1 MSKGFSTMHKLTPTV
16 LLAALVA
23 CGGGS
28 SMPTSPGNGGGGG
41 TGNSPNTI
49 SVVNNSFSP
58 STLTVA
64 AGTTVTW
71 TWASTAVDHNV
82 TPDDG
87 ATPATSGAPTNGPH
101 SYTFTFNAPGT
112 YHYHC
117 QVHGAAGGAGM
128 SGTVVVQ

>member
-1 MSKGFSTMHKLTPTV
+1 
-16 LLAALVA
+16 
-23 CGGGS
+23 
-28 SMPTSPGNGGGGG
+28 MPTSPGTGGGGG
-41 TGNSPNTI
+41 NPPNTI

-71 TWASTAVDHNV
+71 TWSSTAVDHNV
-82 TPDDG
+82 VPDDG
-87 ATPATSGAPTNGPH
+87 TTPTTSGAPTNGPH

-112 YHYHC
+112 YRFHC
-117 QVHGAAGGAGM
+117 QVHGGAGGVGM